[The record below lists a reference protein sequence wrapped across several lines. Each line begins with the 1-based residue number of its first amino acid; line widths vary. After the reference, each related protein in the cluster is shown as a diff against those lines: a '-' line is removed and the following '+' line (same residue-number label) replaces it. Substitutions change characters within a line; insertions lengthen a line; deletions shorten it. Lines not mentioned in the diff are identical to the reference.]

1 MLARIDPQPAPAVRT
16 AILAA
21 LAASAVPEPGAWAEA
36 AVAEGVEQDEPD
48 P

>member
-1 MLARIDPQPAPAVRT
+1 MSAQIHPEPSAEERE

-21 LAASAVPEPGAWAEA
+21 LANEGVREPGAWAVA
-36 AVAEGVEQDEPD
+36 ALADGVEQDEPD